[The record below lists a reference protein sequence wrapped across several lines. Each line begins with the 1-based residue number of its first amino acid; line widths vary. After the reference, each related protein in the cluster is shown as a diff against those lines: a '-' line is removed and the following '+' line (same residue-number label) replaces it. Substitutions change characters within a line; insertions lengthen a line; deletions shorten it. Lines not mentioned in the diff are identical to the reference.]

1 MFDLNRTLQLIRGA
15 LLDREPTWR
24 NYLPEAGDW
33 KKTAGLLTVPLIVA
47 STVIAYL
54 IGLTGSDASL
64 LGQFRPTL
72 GSSLLSLVVGAIA
85 AGVVAFIVGF
95 FAGMFGGKNSFAL
108 GLAATS
114 LAFVPGYL
122 GNALSWLPGIGGLL
136 SLGLGIW
143 GLVLL
148 WKIIPIYLEVPDA
161 KRAVHYIVSLV
172 TCIVAF
178 FVLGMVFGGVLYGAG
193 ARSTFDGSPGSEG
206 SGGGI
211 GGMFGGVA
219 RQAELIGA
227 AEEDRYE
234 PPRDGEL
241 KDAQVREFIRVMQRT
256 NEVMT
261 DKAER
266 MQEIAEK
273 ADNDEQV
280 SLTEV
285 SDMMSG
291 MTEIAGLNTSEIE
304 VVKSGNGN
312 WAEHQWVKE
321 SLRTAWLQ
329 KDINDTVAHN
339 YALYQ
344 KYEDDL
350 AEYIAR

>member
-1 MFDLNRTLQLIRGA
+1 MFDLNRTLQLVRGA
-15 LLDREPTWR
+15 LLDQEPTWR
-24 NYLPEAGDW
+24 SYLPEAGDW
-33 KKTAGLLTVPLIVA
+33 KKTACLLTVPLIVA

-54 IGLTGSDASL
+54 IGLTSSDTSL
-64 LGQFRPTL
+64 FGQIRPTL
-72 GSSLLSLVVGAIA
+72 VSSVLSMIIGGVA
-85 AGVVAFIVGF
+85 AAAVAFIVSF

-122 GNALSWLPGIGGLL
+122 GNALSWLPWIGALL
-136 SLGLGIW
+136 SFGLGIW

-172 TCIVAF
+172 TCVVLF
-178 FVLGMVFGGVLYGAG
+178 FVLGTVFGGALFGAG
-193 ARSTFDGSPGSEG
+193 AGSTFDRAPGAGG
-206 SGGGI
+206 SGGGP

-219 RQAELIGA
+219 RQAELMAA

-241 KDAQVREFIRVMQRT
+241 TDAQVQEFIRVMQRT
-256 NEVMT
+256 NEAMT

-266 MQEIAEK
+266 LNEIAEK

-291 MTEIAGLNTSEIE
+291 MTEIAGLNTAEIE
-304 VVKSGNGN
+304 VVKSGSGN
-312 WAEHQWVKE
+312 WAEHQWVKN

-344 KYEDDL
+344 KYEDQL
-350 AEYIAR
+350 AEHITR

>member
-1 MFDLNRTLQLIRGA
+1 MIDLNRTLQLVKGA

-33 KKTAGLLTVPLIVA
+33 KKTAALLTVPLIVA
-47 STVIAYL
+47 STVVAYL

-64 LGQFRPTL
+64 FGLRPTL
-72 GSSLLSLVVGAIA
+72 ASSALSMVAGAVA
-85 AGVVAFIVGF
+85 AAVVAFIVSF

-122 GNALSWLPGIGGLL
+122 GNALSWLPWIGALL

-148 WKIIPIYLEVPDA
+148 WQIIPIYLEVPDA

-172 TCIVAF
+172 TCIVVF
-178 FVLGMVFGGVLYGAG
+178 FVLGTVFGGALYGAG
-193 ARSTFDGSPGSEG
+193 RGSTFDPVSGADG

-219 RQAELIGA
+219 RQAELMA
-227 AEEDRYE
+227 AAQEDRYE
-234 PPRDGEL
+234 PPGDGEL
-241 KDAQVREFIRVMQRT
+241 TDTQVQQFIRVMQRT
-256 NEVMT
+256 TAVTTE
-261 DKAER
+261 KAARLE
-266 MQEIAEK
+266 EIAEK

-285 SDMMSG
+285 GDMMSG
-291 MTEIAGLNTSEIE
+291 MTEIAGLNAAEIE
-304 VVKSGNGN
+304 VVKSGKGN

-329 KDINDTVAHN
+329 KDINDAVAHN

-344 KYEDDL
+344 KYEDQL
-350 AEYIAR
+350 AEHIAR